1 MNHDVIQKQQYM
13 DLIHTRPRT
22 AATPAR
28 CDRMSHPCRESGR
41 PARERTI
48 SEQYGKTDKMPKS
61 KGGRRGGL
69 SPSRGVLG
77 QNPGED
83 LGHSPKHKEVLGAFA
98 LQKSPF
104 LPKGDGGRVEWRPMD
119 GTKR

>member
-1 MNHDVIQKQQYM
+1 
-13 DLIHTRPRT
+13 
-22 AATPAR
+22 
-28 CDRMSHPCRESGR
+28 MSLPCRGSGR

-69 SPSRGVLG
+69 SPSCGVLG

-83 LGHSPKHKEVLGAFA
+83 LGHSPKRKEVLGAFA
-98 LQKSPF
+98 LQKSPS
-104 LPKGDGGRVEWRPMD
+104 LPKGDGGRVEGHPVD